1 LKNEEK
7 KAPMNPTS
15 KTRQDLFAA
24 ERQRMFT
31 KYNELVELTQREYEN
46 AILLPSL
53 INAGRKRIRTGKD
66 EEVKITLKLWLESM
80 QSRGSRISGAVLKE
94 KHKISGGNLGEI
106 LKRVTAG

>member
-1 LKNEEK
+1 MIK
-7 KAPMNPTS
+7 KKSTDESTS

-31 KYNELVELTQREYEN
+31 KYDELVKPTQRLLREYEN

-53 INAGRKRIRTGKD
+53 INAGRKRIRTRKD

-80 QSRGSRISGAVLKE
+80 ELRGSRISGAVLKE
-94 KHKISGGNLGEI
+94 KQKISEA
-106 LKRVTAG
+106 T